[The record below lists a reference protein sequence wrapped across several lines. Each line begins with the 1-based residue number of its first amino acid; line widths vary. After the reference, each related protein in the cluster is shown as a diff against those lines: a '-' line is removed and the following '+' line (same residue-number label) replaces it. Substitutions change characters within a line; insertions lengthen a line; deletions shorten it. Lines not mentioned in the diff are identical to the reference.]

1 MKNQSPKKSKK
12 IVKFIVFILLVI
24 LLAVLIKINYTDAQ
38 KKIALENTIADMT
51 SLNSKQTFSIDKIYL
66 YSSANATNN
75 KTKKSMWNLNVYQYT
90 DIALYIS
97 GNSNNKAQ
105 NTIKELY
112 IDNIKF
118 DSFNGGTPNLHYK
131 NLFEFGKFNLETDYL
146 IADRLNYEIV
156 EPAKMDSKFNTLDNS
171 INVEI
176 PNTVDDVE
184 INNTNVDSSNNVNDT
199 SSVSSV
205 KNLDYA
211 KPQVYSD
218 LSNPIT
224 LEYMNLIKSNYL
236 VSDIENPLVYNGS
249 LLKRAGVDLTSI
261 SGNITFKVH
270 IKNILGESYV
280 ANVKIAIP
288 LKDDVSG
295 DTIYDGSFTKEITT
309 KTNFSVEK

>member
-1 MKNQSPKKSKK
+1 
-12 IVKFIVFILLVI
+12 
-24 LLAVLIKINYTDAQ
+24 
-38 KKIALENTIADMT
+38 MT

-97 GNSNNKAQ
+97 GNANNKAQ

-131 NLFEFGKFNLETDYL
+131 NLFEFGKFNIETDYL
-146 IADRLNYEIV
+146 ITDRLNYEIV

-184 INNTNVDSSNNVNDT
+184 INNTNTDSSNNVNDT

-205 KNLDYA
+205 ENLDYA

-270 IKNILGESYV
+270 IKNILEESYV

>member
-12 IVKFIVFILLVI
+12 TIKFIIFILLVI

-75 KTKKSMWNLNVYQYT
+75 ETKKSMWNLNVYQYT

-97 GNSNNKAQ
+97 GNATNKDQ

-112 IDNIKF
+112 IDNVKF
-118 DSFNGGTPNLHYK
+118 DSLNVGTPNMHYK
-131 NLFEFGKFNLETDYL
+131 SLFEFGKFNLETEN
-146 IADRLNYEIV
+146 IITDRLNYEVI
-156 EPAKMDSKFNTLDNS
+156 EPAKAEQKNNVS
-171 INVEI
+171 INSEVTDTADNIEI
-176 PNTVDDVE
+176 RDT
-184 INNTNVDSSNNVNDT
+184 NTNSSNNINST
-199 SSVSSV
+199 SDILSVETLNYS
-205 KNLDYA
+205 
-211 KPQVYSD
+211 KPQIYSD
-218 LSNPIT
+218 ASNPIT

-249 LLKRAGVDLTSI
+249 LLKRAGVDSTSI
-261 SGNITFKVH
+261 SGNITFKIH
-270 IKNILGESYV
+270 IKNILGENYV
-280 ANVKIAIP
+280 ANIKIAIP
-288 LKDDVSG
+288 LKDEVSG
-295 DTIYDGSFTKEITT
+295 NSIYDGSFTKEITT

>member
-1 MKNQSPKKSKK
+1 MKNSSPKKSNKL
-12 IVKFIVFILLVI
+12 VKFIVFILLVI

-38 KKIALENTIADMT
+38 RKVALENTIADMT
-51 SLNSKQTFSIDKIYL
+51 TLNSKQAFSIDKIYL

-75 KTKKSMWNLNVYQYT
+75 ETKKSMWNLNVYQYT

-97 GNSNNKAQ
+97 GNTTNKDQ

-112 IDNIKF
+112 IDNVKF
-118 DSFNGGTPNLHYK
+118 DSLNVGTPNMHYK
-131 NLFEFGKFNLETDYL
+131 SLFEFGKFNLETEN
-146 IADRLNYEIV
+146 IITDRLNYEVI
-156 EPAKMDSKFNTLDNS
+156 EPAKAEQKNNVS
-171 INVEI
+171 INSEVTNTADNIEI
-176 PNTVDDVE
+176 RDT
-184 INNTNVDSSNNVNDT
+184 NTNSSNNINST
-199 SSVSSV
+199 SDILYVETLNYS
-205 KNLDYA
+205 
-211 KPQVYSD
+211 KPQIYSD
-218 LSNPIT
+218 VSNPIT

-261 SGNITFKVH
+261 SGNITFKIH

-288 LKDDVSG
+288 LKDEVSG
-295 DTIYDGSFTKEITT
+295 TSIYDGSFTKEITT

>member
-1 MKNQSPKKSKK
+1 MKNSSPKKSKK
-12 IVKFIVFILLVI
+12 LVKFIVFILLVI

-38 KKIALENTIADMT
+38 RKVALENTIADMT
-51 SLNSKQTFSIDKIYL
+51 TLNSKQTFSIDKIYL

-75 KTKKSMWNLNVYQYT
+75 ETKKSMWNLNVYQYT

-97 GNSNNKAQ
+97 GNATNKDQ

-112 IDNIKF
+112 IDNVKF
-118 DSFNGGTPNLHYK
+118 DSLNVGTPNMHYK
-131 NLFEFGKFNLETDYL
+131 SLFEFGKFNLETEN
-146 IADRLNYEIV
+146 IITDRLNYEVI
-156 EPAKMDSKFNTLDNS
+156 EPAKAEQKNNVS
-171 INVEI
+171 INSEVTNTADNIEI
-176 PNTVDDVE
+176 RDT
-184 INNTNVDSSNNVNDT
+184 NTNSSNNINST
-199 SSVSSV
+199 SDILYVETLNYS
-205 KNLDYA
+205 
-211 KPQVYSD
+211 KPQIYSD
-218 LSNPIT
+218 VSNPIT

-261 SGNITFKVH
+261 SGNITFKIH

-288 LKDDVSG
+288 LKDEVSG
-295 DTIYDGSFTKEITT
+295 TSIYDGSFTKEITT

>member
-1 MKNQSPKKSKK
+1 MKNSSPKKSKK
-12 IVKFIVFILLVI
+12 ILKFIVFMLLVI
-24 LLAVLIKINYTDAQ
+24 VLSVLIKINYTDAQ
-38 KKIALENTIADMT
+38 RKVALENTIADMA

-75 KTKKSMWNLNVYQYT
+75 ETKKSMWNLNVYQFT

-97 GNSNNKAQ
+97 GNANNKGQ

-112 IDNIKF
+112 IDNVKF
-118 DSFNGGTPNLHYK
+118 DSLNTGTPNLLYK
-131 NLFEFGKFNLETDYL
+131 NLFEFGKFNLEKDYL
-146 IADRLNYEIV
+146 ITDRLNYEVV
-156 EPAKMDSKFNTLDNS
+156 EPAKVDSKSNTIDNS

-184 INNTNVDSSNNVNDT
+184 RNNTNADSSNNVNDT

-205 KNLDYA
+205 ENLDYA
-211 KPQVYSD
+211 KPQIYSD

-261 SGNITFKVH
+261 SGNITFKIH
-270 IKNILGESYV
+270 IKNILGENYV
-280 ANVKIAIP
+280 ANIKIAIP
-288 LKDDVSG
+288 LKDEVSG
-295 DTIYDGSFTKEITT
+295 NTIYDGSFTKEITT
-309 KTNFSVEK
+309 KTNFSIEK

>member
-12 IVKFIVFILLVI
+12 IIKFIIFILLVV

-38 KKIALENTIADMT
+38 RKVALENTIADMT

-75 KTKKSMWNLNVYQYT
+75 ETKKSMWNLNVYQFT

-97 GNSNNKAQ
+97 GNASNKNQ

-112 IDNIKF
+112 IDNVKF
-118 DSFNGGTPNLHYK
+118 DSLNTGTPNLLYK
-131 NLFEFGKFNLETDYL
+131 NLFEFGKFNLEKDYL
-146 IADRLNYEIV
+146 ITDRLNYEVV
-156 EPAKMDSKFNTLDNS
+156 EPAKVDSKSNTIDNS
-171 INVEI
+171 INAETTD
-176 PNTVDDVE
+176 TVDGVE
-184 INNTNVDSSNNVNDT
+184 TNNTNADSSNNVNDT

-205 KNLDYA
+205 ENLDYA
-211 KPQVYSD
+211 KPQIYSD

-261 SGNITFKVH
+261 SGNITFKIH
-270 IKNILGESYV
+270 IKNILGENYV
-280 ANVKIAIP
+280 ANIKIAIP
-288 LKDDVSG
+288 LKDEVSG
-295 DTIYDGSFTKEITT
+295 NTIYDGSFTKEITT
-309 KTNFSVEK
+309 KTNFSIEK

>member
-1 MKNQSPKKSKK
+1 MKNSSPKKSKK
-12 IVKFIVFILLVI
+12 LVKFIVFILLVI

-38 KKIALENTIADMT
+38 RKVALENTIVDMT
-51 SLNSKQTFSIDKIYL
+51 TLNSKQTFSIDKIYL

-75 KTKKSMWNLNVYQYT
+75 ETKKSMWNLNVYQYT

-97 GNSNNKAQ
+97 GNATNKDQ

-112 IDNIKF
+112 IDNVKF
-118 DSFNGGTPNLHYK
+118 DSLNVGTPNMHYK
-131 NLFEFGKFNLETDYL
+131 SLFEFGKFNLETEN
-146 IADRLNYEIV
+146 IITDRLNYEVI
-156 EPAKMDSKFNTLDNS
+156 EPAKAEHKNNVS
-171 INVEI
+171 INSEVT
-176 PNTVDDVE
+176 NTADNVE
-184 INNTNVDSSNNVNDT
+184 INNTSTDSLDSSNNINST
-199 SSVSSV
+199 SDIPSVETLNYS
-205 KNLDYA
+205 
-211 KPQVYSD
+211 KPQIYSD
-218 LSNPIT
+218 VSNPIT

-261 SGNITFKVH
+261 SGNITFKIH

-288 LKDDVSG
+288 LKDEVSG
-295 DTIYDGSFTKEITT
+295 TSIYDGSFTKEITT

>member
-1 MKNQSPKKSKK
+1 
-12 IVKFIVFILLVI
+12 
-24 LLAVLIKINYTDAQ
+24 
-38 KKIALENTIADMT
+38 MT

-97 GNSNNKAQ
+97 GNANNKAQ

-131 NLFEFGKFNLETDYL
+131 NLFEFGKFNIETDYL
-146 IADRLNYEIV
+146 ITDRLNYEIV

-171 INVEI
+171 INAETTD
-176 PNTVDDVE
+176 TVDGVE
-184 INNTNVDSSNNVNDT
+184 TNNTNADSSNNVNDT
-199 SSVSSV
+199 SSVSSIE
-205 KNLDYA
+205 NLDYA

-249 LLKRAGVDLTSI
+249 LLKRAGVDLASI

-270 IKNILGESYV
+270 IKNILEESYV
-280 ANVKIAIP
+280 ANIKIAIP

-295 DTIYDGSFTKEITT
+295 NTIYDGSFTKEITT
-309 KTNFSVEK
+309 KTNFSIEK

>member
-1 MKNQSPKKSKK
+1 MKNSSPKKSNKL
-12 IVKFIVFILLVI
+12 VKFIVFILLVI

-38 KKIALENTIADMT
+38 RKVALENTIADMT
-51 SLNSKQTFSIDKIYL
+51 TLNSKQTFSIDKIYL

-75 KTKKSMWNLNVYQYT
+75 ETKKSMWNLNVYQYT

-97 GNSNNKAQ
+97 GNATNKDQ

-112 IDNIKF
+112 TDNVKF
-118 DSFNGGTPNLHYK
+118 DSLNVGTPNMHYK
-131 NLFEFGKFNLETDYL
+131 SLFEFGKFNLETEN
-146 IADRLNYEIV
+146 IITDRLNYEVI
-156 EPAKMDSKFNTLDNS
+156 EPAKAEQKDNVS
-171 INVEI
+171 INSEVTNTADNIEI
-176 PNTVDDVE
+176 RDT
-184 INNTNVDSSNNVNDT
+184 NTNSSNNINST
-199 SSVSSV
+199 SDILYVETLNYS
-205 KNLDYA
+205 
-211 KPQVYSD
+211 KPQIYSD
-218 LSNPIT
+218 VSNPIT

-261 SGNITFKVH
+261 SGNITFKIH

-288 LKDDVSG
+288 LKDEVSG
-295 DTIYDGSFTKEITT
+295 TSIYDGSFTKEITT